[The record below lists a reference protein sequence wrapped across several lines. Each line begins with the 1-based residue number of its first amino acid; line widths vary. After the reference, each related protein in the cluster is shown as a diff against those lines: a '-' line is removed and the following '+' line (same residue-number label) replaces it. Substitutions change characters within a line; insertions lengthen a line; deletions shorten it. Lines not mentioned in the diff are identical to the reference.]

1 MVGMKR
7 RIAKNTTAL
16 LATRIINQI
25 AGFILVVYATRRL
38 GVTDFGT
45 YSFVVAFYLVFELIS
60 FFGLSNF
67 LPREIGRRREE
78 AGRYFIHAGALVAA
92 VALLLIGIMNGVAY
106 GYKLSADAHLAVV
119 ICSLAL
125 LPAALGAAAEAT
137 FIGIE
142 KAEFIT
148 LLTFVKRLLV
158 TALSVVALYLGRGVL
173 GLIIVRAAVEFVSAA
188 LTVPLCLWQTR
199 TPGITAKW
207 DWPFARALL
216 KGAAPFAGLAV
227 LASIYWRIDVLLLQ
241 KLAGAAEVGIYS
253 ASYRLMFLLTL
264 VPESFMNA
272 VYPNLARLW
281 HEDKSRFSQVAER
294 ALRYMAALA
303 LPAAA
308 GAFVLSR
315 GVVLLIYEQD
325 FARSVEVFSVL
336 IFAIIPI
343 YLNNVFYRS
352 LFAAERQFQS
362 IIILVVNIIVFAG
375 AGLWLIPRWGATGA
389 AAALIISLAGAL
401 LQNFLYTRI
410 LVYKTRLGGA
420 PLRSLAAAALMA
432 AAVWL
437 LWPYIPGAA
446 AAGKLI
452 QAGRL
457 ALAAGAG
464 ILCYIPLLVLARI
477 IGKNDLTALKELLN
491 RGPAAGV

>member
-1 MVGMKR
+1 MAEMKR

-25 AGFILVVYATRRL
+25 AGFVLVVYATRKL
-38 GVTDFGT
+38 GVADFGT
-45 YSFVVAFYLVFELIS
+45 YSFVIAFYLVFELIS

-67 LPREIGRRREE
+67 LPREIGRRRED
-78 AGRYFIHAGALVAA
+78 AGHYFVHAAALVAG
-92 VALLLIGIMNGVAY
+92 VALLLVAVMNGVAY
-106 GYKLSADAHLAVV
+106 GYKLNAETHLAVV
-119 ICSLAL
+119 ICSFAL
-125 LPAALGAAAEAT
+125 LPAALGAAAEAS

-148 LLTFVKRLLV
+148 LLTFIKRLLV
-158 TALSVVALYLGRGVL
+158 TTLSVVALYLGRGVL
-173 GLIIVRAAVEFVSAA
+173 GLVVVRAIVEFASAA

-199 TPGITAKW
+199 ARGATLKW
-207 DWPFARALL
+207 DWAFARELL
-216 KGAAPFAGLAV
+216 RGAAPFAGLAV

-241 KLAGAAEVGIYS
+241 KLVGAAEVGIYS

-281 HEDKSRFSQVAER
+281 HEDQSRFGQVAER
-294 ALRYMAALA
+294 ALRYLGALA

-308 GAFVLSR
+308 GAFVLSQ

-325 FARSVEVFSVL
+325 FARSVQVFSVL
-336 IFAIIPI
+336 IFAVVPI
-343 YLNNVFYRS
+343 YLNNVYYRT
-352 LFAAERQFQS
+352 LFAAERQLQS
-362 IIILVVNIIVFAG
+362 ILILIVNIIVFAG

-389 AAALIISLAGAL
+389 AAALLISLAGAL
-401 LQNFLYTRI
+401 IQNYVYTYI

-437 LWPYIPGAA
+437 LWPHIPGAA

-457 ALAAGAG
+457 AIAAGAG
-464 ILCYIPLLVLARI
+464 IVFYAPLLWLARV
-477 IGKNDLTALKELLN
+477 IGKNDLTAFRELVN
-491 RGPAAGV
+491 RGPATGV